1 MKMTFTWGKRSY
13 QLDLNAPKDITIPLI
28 PNQLGPNCY
37 FAPPPSAEPVTS
49 GDFVGSISAGSAVNF
64 YNLHINP
71 HGNGTHTECIGH
83 IADGPYSIAR
93 ALTKFHFRAQLISVL
108 PEKKEN
114 GDRVISER
122 HLAAI
127 WTPEESVEALIIRTL
142 PNADDKLERIYSGT
156 SPPFLSEDAVQYIVN
171 QGINHLLVDLPSID
185 PEEDEGRLYA
195 HKCFFNFSGS
205 PRTESTLT
213 ELIYVPEAIVDGKYI
228 LQLSVLR
235 LGLDASPSRAVLY
248 ELHT

>member
-1 MKMTFTWGKRSY
+1 MKITCRWGKRNY
-13 QLDLNAPKDITIPLI
+13 RVDLDAPRDITLPLI

-37 FAPPPSAEPVTS
+37 FAPPPSAEPVKD
-49 GDFVGSISAGSAVNF
+49 GDFIGSIAAGSAVNF
-64 YNLHINP
+64 YNLRLNP

-83 IADGPYSIAR
+83 IAEGSYSIDR
-93 ALTKFHFRAQLISVL
+93 ALKKFHFRSQLISVL

-122 HLAAI
+122 HLAAS
-127 WTPEESVEALIIRTL
+127 WTPDESVEALIIRTL
-142 PNADDKLERIYSGT
+142 PNSDDKLERVYSGT
-156 SPPFLSEDAVQYIVN
+156 GPPFFSKDAIEYIVN
-171 QGINHLLVDLPSID
+171 QGITQLLVDLPSID
-185 PEEDEGRLYA
+185 PEEDEGRLVA

-205 PRTESTLT
+205 RRTESTLT
-213 ELIYVPEAIVDGKYI
+213 ELIYVPDAIADGNYI

-235 LGLDASPSRAVLY
+235 LDLDVSPSRAVLY